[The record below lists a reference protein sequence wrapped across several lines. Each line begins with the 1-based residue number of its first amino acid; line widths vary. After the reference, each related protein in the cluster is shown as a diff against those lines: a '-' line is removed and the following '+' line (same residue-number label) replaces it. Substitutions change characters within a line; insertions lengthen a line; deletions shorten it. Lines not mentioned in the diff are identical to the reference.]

1 MNRHADLLLPLKET
15 NFVNVCF
22 KNNSR
27 IFCKKTQ
34 VASDIPY
41 TIYHILQ
48 AWGSSGSLWIIYVC
62 LSRLS
67 LTCIYGISVL
77 SSPPTGSNYVYMKIY
92 VTVFAFLYYTISPQ
106 SLENNKL
113 SFYSLD
119 SSAIS
124 FLALFL
130 SLRSA
135 LGAKFIEYS
144 ICCLRYSLY
153 LWRVPNSAYPLVFN
167 WPTQRIRHRVC
178 LFGLVPSIRQA
189 ICMLYQIPSLY
200 TINWGSVRESTVYT
214 LELSLSLSHILSF
227 ALQRACA

>member
-1 MNRHADLLLPLKET
+1 M
-15 NFVNVCF
+15 
-22 KNNSR
+22 
-27 IFCKKTQ
+27 
-34 VASDIPY
+34 
-41 TIYHILQ
+41 
-48 AWGSSGSLWIIYVC
+48 C

-77 SSPPTGSNYVYMKIY
+77 SSPPTGSNYVYMKTY

-119 SSAIS
+119 SSATS

-135 LGAKFIEYS
+135 LGAQFIEYS

-153 LWRVPNSAYPLVFN
+153 QIRLIPLSSIGLRSAYVIVSVCADWSPQFARQFVCY
-167 WPTQRIRHRVC
+167 IRFRHFIR
-178 LFGLVPSIRQA
+178 LIGDLSENQQSI
-189 ICMLYQIPSLY
+189 L
-200 TINWGSVRESTVYT
+200 
-214 LELSLSLSHILSF
+214 
-227 ALQRACA
+227 